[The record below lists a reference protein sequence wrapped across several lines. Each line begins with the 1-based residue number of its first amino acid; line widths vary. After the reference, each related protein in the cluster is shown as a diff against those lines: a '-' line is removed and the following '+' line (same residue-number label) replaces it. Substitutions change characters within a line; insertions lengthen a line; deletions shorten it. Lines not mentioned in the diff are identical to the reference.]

1 LVRCVCI
8 HVSFRELRRILANV
22 EIGKDLEELMA
33 KKSDE
38 IFAMM
43 RADYMQVLRGVQIS
57 DDTMS
62 RQDMALRAE
71 TKTILKSVDPQ
82 FERIMNGELD
92 EDKDEDKAD
101 GNDENKDDGHQ
112 EDKEEDEWVH
122 VAANGE
128 VQSDGEEAASM
139 GT

>member
-1 LVRCVCI
+1 
-8 HVSFRELRRILANV
+8 
-22 EIGKDLEELMA
+22 MA

-43 RADYMQVLRGVQIS
+43 RADYMQVLGGVQIS

-82 FERIMNGELD
+82 FERIVNGELD
-92 EDKDEDKAD
+92 GDKDKDKAD
-101 GNDENKDDGHQ
+101 GNDENKDEGHQ

-128 VQSDGEEAASM
+128 VQGDGEEAASM